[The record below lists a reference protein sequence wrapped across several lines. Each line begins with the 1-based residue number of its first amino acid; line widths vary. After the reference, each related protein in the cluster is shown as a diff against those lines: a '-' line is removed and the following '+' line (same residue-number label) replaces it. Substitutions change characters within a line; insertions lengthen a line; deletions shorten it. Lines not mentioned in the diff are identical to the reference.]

1 METEIVNKVNGEKPI
16 YDAKTEDH
24 IQLKNVEFAYP
35 SKREIPI
42 LRDVSINIPK
52 NKVIALVGSSGC
64 GKSSIISLVER
75 WYDPHAGSITYNGV
89 DVKNLN
95 NDWYHQGQISLVQQE
110 PILFSCSI
118 RENILYGVDVKGM
131 SQ

>member
-1 METEIVNKVNGEKPI
+1 MPEGTGKKPV
-16 YDAKTEDH
+16 YSEATKEH
-24 IQLKNVEFAYP
+24 IQLNNLEFAYP
-35 SKREIPI
+35 SKKEIPI
-42 LRDVSINIPK
+42 LRDVTINVPK

-75 WYDPHAGSITYNGV
+75 WYDPHSGSITYNGV
-89 DVKNLN
+89 DVKHLD

-118 RENILYGVDVKGM
+118 RENILYGVDCKGM
-131 SQ
+131 T